1 VRRRA
6 VRRNRFQQALRRSRG
21 RQLLHWLRERWL
33 SLSNAVALFVLALAM
48 LTTTQCRVEQIA
60 VRRHSASSAEAV
72 TRVTQLSQVI
82 GHNIFLLNTARV
94 AQELATIPS
103 VLTVQVVP
111 RLPNT
116 VEIDIVERVPIAT
129 WRTPAG
135 AFLVDEQGFALAPAE
150 TTEQAPNQAPP
161 GAPGGT
167 PDPSR
172 PGPLLE
178 VTDTTGQ
185 ELRLGDR
192 VDQRALL
199 AARELVRALPGTGAQ
214 VQAVEYSPQGLVLVT
229 DGGWRVVIGEAR
241 DLNHK
246 LAGFAAVVDL
256 ARQHNLAIKLV
267 DVRPRDRPVYQ
278 LAG

>member
-6 VRRNRFQQALRRSRG
+6 VRRNRIEQALRRSRG

-33 SLSNAVALFVLALAM
+33 SLSNATALFVLALAM

-82 GHNIFLLNTARV
+82 GHNIFLLNTERV

-150 TTEQAPNQAPP
+150 PPGPAQAPTGAPP
-161 GAPGGT
+161 PT
-167 PDPSR
+167 PDPAR
-172 PGPLLE
+172 QTPLLE
-178 VTDTTGQ
+178 VHDTTGQ
-185 ELRLGDR
+185 ELRLGDQ

-214 VQAVEYSPQGLVLVT
+214 VQAVEYSPQGLVLLT

-241 DLNHK
+241 DLNQK
-246 LAGFAAVVDL
+246 LASFAAVVDL

>member
-6 VRRNRFQQALRRSRG
+6 VRRNRIEQALRRSRG

-33 SLSNAVALFVLALAM
+33 SLSNATALFVLALAM

-82 GHNIFLLNTARV
+82 GHNIFLLNTERV

-135 AFLVDEQGFALAPAE
+135 AFLVDAQGFALAPA
-150 TTEQAPNQAPP
+150 
-161 GAPGGT
+161 
-167 PDPSR
+167 PDPAR
-172 PGPLLE
+172 QAPLLE
-178 VTDTTGQ
+178 VNDTTGQ
-185 ELRLGDR
+185 ELRLGDQ

-241 DLNHK
+241 DLNQK
-246 LAGFAAVVDL
+246 LASFAAVVDL

-267 DVRPRDRPVYQ
+267 DVRPKDRPVYQ

>member
-6 VRRNRFQQALRRSRG
+6 VRRNRIQQALRRSRG
-21 RQLLHWLRERWL
+21 RQLLYWLRERWL

-48 LTTTQCRVEQIA
+48 LTTAQCRVEQIA

-82 GHNIFLLNTARV
+82 GHNIFLLNTERV

-150 TTEQAPNQAPP
+150 TPGQTPP
-161 GAPGGT
+161 GAPGRA
-167 PDPSR
+167 PDSAR
-172 PGPLLE
+172 QGPLLE

-185 ELRLGDR
+185 ELRLGDQ

-199 AARELVRALPGTGAQ
+199 AARELVRALPGAGAQ

-256 ARQHNLAIKLV
+256 ARQHNLAIKQV

>member
-150 TTEQAPNQAPP
+150 TAGQAPSQA
-161 GAPGGT
+161 

-172 PGPLLE
+172 TGPLLE

-185 ELRLGDR
+185 ELRLGDQ

-199 AARELVRALPGTGAQ
+199 AARELVRALPGAGAQ

-267 DVRPRDRPVYQ
+267 DVRPKDRPVYQ

>member
-1 VRRRA
+1 
-6 VRRNRFQQALRRSRG
+6 
-21 RQLLHWLRERWL
+21 
-33 SLSNAVALFVLALAM
+33 M

-82 GHNIFLLNTARV
+82 GHNIFLLNTERV

-150 TTEQAPNQAPP
+150 TRGRP
-161 GAPGGT
+161 
-167 PDPSR
+167 R
-172 PGPLLE
+172 PGPA
-178 VTDTTGQ
+178 
-185 ELRLGDR
+185 R
-192 VDQRALL
+192 RA
-199 AARELVRALPGTGAQ
+199 G
-214 VQAVEYSPQGLVLVT
+214 
-229 DGGWRVVIGEAR
+229 
-241 DLNHK
+241 
-246 LAGFAAVVDL
+246 
-256 ARQHNLAIKLV
+256 
-267 DVRPRDRPVYQ
+267 RPRPFPP
-278 LAG
+278 GPCSK

>member
-1 VRRRA
+1 MRRRA

-82 GHNIFLLNTARV
+82 GHNIFLLNTERV

-150 TTEQAPNQAPP
+150 TAGQAPSQAP
-161 GAPGGT
+161 
-167 PDPSR
+167 DPPR

-185 ELRLGDR
+185 ELRLGDQ

-199 AARELVRALPGTGAQ
+199 AARELVRALPGAGAQ

>member
-33 SLSNAVALFVLALAM
+33 SLSNAVALLVLALAM
-48 LTTTQCRVEQIA
+48 LTTAQCRVEQIA

-82 GHNIFLLNTARV
+82 GHNIFLLNTERV

-135 AFLVDEQGFALAPAE
+135 AFLVDAQGFALAPAE
-150 TTEQAPNQAPP
+150 PQGQAQAPAGAPP
-161 GAPGGT
+161 PA
-167 PDPSR
+167 PDPAR
-172 PGPLLE
+172 QTPLLE
-178 VTDTTGQ
+178 VHDTTGQ
-185 ELRLGDR
+185 ELRLGDQ

>member
-1 VRRRA
+1 
-6 VRRNRFQQALRRSRG
+6 VRRNRIEQALRRSRG
-21 RQLLHWLRERWL
+21 RRLLHWLRERWL
-33 SLSNAVALFVLALAM
+33 SLSNATALFVLALAM

-60 VRRHSASSAEAV
+60 VRHHSASSAEAV

-82 GHNIFLLNTARV
+82 GHNIFLLNTERV

-150 TTEQAPNQAPP
+150 APGQAQAPP
-161 GAPGGT
+161 GAPPGAPGRA

-172 PGPLLE
+172 QGPLLE

-185 ELRLGDR
+185 ELRLGDQ

-199 AARELVRALPGTGAQ
+199 AARELVRALPGAGAQ
-214 VQAVEYSPQGLVLVT
+214 VQAVEYSSQGLVLVT

>member
-1 VRRRA
+1 LTLRRRA
-6 VRRNRFQQALRRSRG
+6 ERRNRIQQALRRSRG

-33 SLSNAVALFVLALAM
+33 SLSNAAALFVLALAM
-48 LTTTQCRVEQIA
+48 LTTAQCRVEQIA

-82 GHNIFLLNTARV
+82 GHNIFLLNTERV

-150 TTEQAPNQAPP
+150 TAGQAQAPD
-161 GAPGGT
+161 GAPGAARQT
-167 PDPSR
+167 
-172 PGPLLE
+172 PLLE

-185 ELRLGDR
+185 ALRLGDQ

-199 AARELVRALPGTGAQ
+199 AARELVRALPGAGAQ

-246 LAGFAAVVDL
+246 LASFAAVVDL